1 MGSESGIQ
9 DQVGLIENRTVLEH
23 RVKPHRERL
32 QIADVRGTLETPN
45 GALREQSA
53 PQLAVPAHSKHAAQG
68 GRGEDRGDGYR
79 M

>member
-1 MGSESGIQ
+1 MGSKSGIQ
-9 DQVGLIENRTVLEH
+9 DQVGFLKNRPVLEH

-32 QIADVRGTLETPN
+32 QVADVRGALETPN

-53 PQLAVPAHSKHAAQG
+53 PQLAVPAHSKRAAQD